1 MTDKEKAKELA
12 SLLVGEDQNPQP
24 LIDILL
30 DMAKWK
36 ETQVKESVKT
46 QHVDKTCKENG
57 NSLTQEPISNDL
69 EQAIDTY
76 LKSYWGGEKEKQDWP
91 FLKKIAIYF
100 ANWRKQQDKKWLAN
114 NHKQIFN
121 NGYEEGFEAGRD
133 DMEEQMMAKAVN
145 GFVIEDIE
153 EGNGDFLLSA
163 DYLSKDMGLK
173 DRQKVKVI
181 VIKEG

>member
-57 NSLTQEPISNDL
+57 NSLTQEPISDDL
-69 EQAIDTY
+69 EQAIDIILATY
-76 LKSYWGGEKEKQDWP
+76 FGGEKEKQDWP
-91 FLKKIAIYF
+91 FLKKMAIYF
-100 ANWRKQQDKKWLAN
+100 ANWRKQQDKKWLAG
-114 NHKQIFN
+114 NHKRIFN

-133 DMEEQMMAKAVN
+133 DMEEQMMKGAIETSVCAKLD
-145 GFVIEDIE
+145 GIHIDILPKQLK
-153 EGNGDFLLSA
+153 GYRFGD
-163 DYLSKDMGLK
+163 
-173 DRQKVKVI
+173 KVKVLI
-181 VIKEG
+181 IKCD